1 MNHHPDWMVS
11 IDEAMALAYQR
22 GLDIATARAENR
34 IRLGL
39 PLDRYENIPPG
50 LDQARQDTIDDGQYR
65 GS

>member
-39 PLDRYENIPPG
+39 PLERMSGEDIKLNEQMEAAP
-50 LDQARQDTIDDGQYR
+50 
-65 GS
+65 